1 MKHHLILSSR
11 FTTGRNVEH
20 GRAIVQAVNLNL
32 NNVTVSESNHPGHAE
47 ELARMALRSGAESIL
62 VAAGDATINEVVNGF
77 FDHGEPVADQPH
89 LGVIP
94 TKAGGDIP
102 RTAEIPDHLMEAVG
116 RIGLNEPKP
125 IDLGRIVTANGKS
138 RYFANVC
145 TTGVSAAIGKTNKNA
160 RWLNEIEGDLSF
172 NWSVIKNSLLHNRFP
187 LHLSIP
193 GGPQGFRWDANC
205 VAICNGQ
212 SFGGGIKLAKDA
224 DMSDGFLDVI
234 VVHDFT
240 KIGFLKGINQL
251 RRDEAVDPEG
261 ISTIRTSKVLLSC
274 DDPER
279 SIMVDA
285 DGEFAGHLP
294 ARFDVVPSAAR
305 LF

>member
-11 FTTGRNVEH
+11 FTTGKNVEH
-20 GRAIVQAVNLNL
+20 GREIIRAINLNL
-32 NNVTVSESNHPGHAE
+32 NEVSMSEAKRPGHAE
-47 ELARMALRSGAESIL
+47 QLSREALRSGAESIL
-62 VAAGDATINEVVNGF
+62 VAAGDAMINEVVNGF
-77 FDHGEPVADQPH
+77 FEDGKPVSEKPH

-94 TKAGGDIP
+94 TKAGGDFC
-102 RTAEIPDHLMEAVG
+102 RTAGVPEHLLEAVG
-116 RIGLNEPKP
+116 RIGQNQPRP

-145 TTGVSAAIGKTNKNA
+145 TTGVSAVIGREN
-160 RWLNEIEGDLSF
+160 RSVQWLNEIEGDLAF

-193 GGPQGFRWDANC
+193 GGPQTLRWDANC
-205 VAICNGQ
+205 VAICNGH
-212 SFGGGIKLAKDA
+212 SFGGGITLARDA

-234 VVHDFT
+234 VVHDFS
-240 KIGFLKGINQL
+240 KIGFLKGVNQV
-251 RRDEAVDPEG
+251 RRGGLVEMDG

-285 DGEFAGHLP
+285 DSEFAGYLP
-294 ARFDVVPSAAR
+294 ARFDVVPSAAM